1 MPQSQAQPTAAT
13 LATADDF
20 IRAETDACI
29 RLFVSR
35 SAAEKLRARFPPPT
49 INPSL
54 ACVIAAITL
63 LPAAAATG
71 HPHRSHHSHPD
82 AAEAA
87 ATNPRDDVQAPAGE
101 ADGKHKSR
109 LLTPDQMGHQ
119 GFVTGVAEAPLR
131 DLDVVNA
138 KIPPVLKRAMQDPYE
153 RPEHDNCREI
163 TAQVRSLYDA
173 LGPDYD
179 EPTSKEH
186 SGVMSKNSALD
197 VMRIGEAAYIPLDGV
212 IRLVSGATRHHRYVL
227 AAIQAGAMRRAYL
240 KGLGEAHGCNLPG
253 APDHFARTG
262 AVRREPGFGP
272 YPKPSKAPP

>member
-1 MPQSQAQPTAAT
+1 MSHSQARPTAAT

-20 IRAETDACI
+20 IRAGTDARI

-35 SAAEKLRARFPPPT
+35 GASANFRARFPPPT
-49 INPSL
+49 IIPSL

-63 LPAAAATG
+63 LPTAATG
-71 HPHRSHHSHPD
+71 HPHRPHHSHPH
-82 AAEAA
+82 AAQAVE
-87 ATNPRDDVQAPAGE
+87 TNPRNDVHAPTASE

-109 LLTPDQMGHQ
+109 LLTPDQMAHR

-131 DLDVVNA
+131 DLDVMNG

-163 TAQVRSLYDA
+163 TAQVRSLYDT

-186 SGVMSKNSALD
+186 SGVVSKNSALD
-197 VMRIGEAAYIPLDGV
+197 VMRVGEAAYIPFDSV
-212 IRLVSGATRHHRYVL
+212 IRLVSGATRHDRYVL
-227 AAIQAGAMRRAYL
+227 AAIQAGATRRAYL
-240 KGLGEAHGCNLPG
+240 KGLGEAHGCRLPG
-253 APDHFARTG
+253 APDHFARMG

-272 YPKPSKAPP
+272 YPKPNESPP